1 MSQPNPSTA
10 MARAIV
16 DQLWRGGVSRVIVS
30 PGSRSAALTI
40 AAAEHP
46 HISTAVVL
54 DERSAGFR
62 ALGAAKADGSPAAV
76 ICTSGTAPAN
86 YLPAV
91 VEADMSMTPLIVLS
105 ADRPEEL
112 RGVGANQTIDQVAL
126 YGGRVRF
133 FADIPAPSVD
143 EDSSFEWRRA
153 AQRAVAA
160 AVGSEAGPGPVHLN
174 VAFREPTVPV
184 SNDGRTTSS
193 PYPFSID
200 DLPEANEARVAAS
213 RVDVDLPASGRGMV
227 IAGDGDYSR
236 SDLAVAAS
244 RLGWPVLATA
254 QSGLRDHSVVTA
266 YHHVLAG
273 GVPEDLRPE
282 VVVAVGAIGP
292 SQRLEDLVAAA
303 ATRVRVDTWGRTID
317 PGRNATSVLASDP
330 VQLLESVELAGKS
343 DFAEEWA
350 EVDTAVRSVAES
362 HLLEAD
368 ENTGPGVV
376 LQINEVDWPA
386 LVAGSSLPIRDVDAH
401 LSRGGGVIANRGA
414 SGIDGFNSTALGVSD
429 VIPGTVALT
438 GDLGFLHDSN
448 AFIGDTPTG
457 CVFVVVDNN
466 GGGLFDALP
475 PARHAPDYER
485 LFVTPHHRRLQLL
498 AEFHGLDYRLVDVPD
513 ELASAVAESIGSPTT
528 VIHVPVDRANDLETR
543 RQLDERSRQCVAS
556 R

>member
-1 MSQPNPSTA
+1 

-16 DQLWRGGVSRVIVS
+16 DQLWRGGVSRFIVS

-46 HISTAVVL
+46 HVSTTVVL

-76 ICTSGTAPAN
+76 ISTSGTAPAN

-91 VEADMSMTPLIVLS
+91 VEADMSMTPLVVLS

-126 YGGRVRF
+126 YGDRVRF
-133 FADIPAPSVD
+133 FADIPAPSAD
-143 EDSSFEWRRA
+143 EDSSFEWRRL
-153 AQRAVAA
+153 AQQAVAA
-160 AVGSEAGPGPVHLN
+160 ALGSEAGPGPVHLN

-184 SNDGRTTSS
+184 TNDGRTSSS
-193 PYPFSID
+193 PYPFSIG
-200 DLPEANEARVAAS
+200 DLPEASEAGIAAS
-213 RVDVDLPASGRGMV
+213 RIDVDLPASSRGMV
-227 IAGDGDYSR
+227 IAGDGEYSR
-236 SDLAVAAS
+236 SELAAAVS

-273 GVPEDLRPE
+273 GVPDDLRPE
-282 VVVAVGAIGP
+282 VIVAVGAIGP
-292 SQRLEDLVAAA
+292 SQRLEDLVATAD
-303 ATRVRVDTWGRTID
+303 TRVRVDAWGRTID
-317 PGRNATSVLASDP
+317 PRSNATAIVAGDP
-330 VQLLESVELAGKS
+330 VQLLQSVEAHGDS
-343 DFAEEWA
+343 EFAEEWSEA
-350 EVDTAVRSVAES
+350 DTAVRSVMES
-362 HLLEAD
+362 HLSEIH
-368 ENTGPGVV
+368 ENTGPGAV

-448 AFIGDTPTG
+448 AFIGDTPAG
-457 CVFVVVDNN
+457 CVFVVIDNN

-498 AEFHGLDYRLVDVPD
+498 AEFHGLDYRLVDAPD

-528 VIHVPVDRANDLETR
+528 VIHVPVDRAKDLETR
-543 RQLDERSRQCVAS
+543 RQLDELSRHCVAS